1 MTKQIIA
8 GSRWHR
14 ITLAAMATAT
24 AFVLGAAPALAQDAD
39 ADQLALGKQ
48 VFSEDATPTCATCHA
63 LADADASGPVGPDL
77 DDLQPSHDQILAA
90 LRDGPGAMPA
100 FADSLSEEQMEA
112 VAAYIVSVTGGD

>member
-1 MTKQIIA
+1 MTNQIFA

-14 ITLAAMATAT
+14 MALAAVATVT
-24 AFVLGAAPALAQDAD
+24 ACMLAPALAQDAD
-39 ADQLALGKQ
+39 AEQLEMGKQ
-48 VFSEDATPTCATCHA
+48 VFTEDATPTCATCHA

-100 FADSLSEEQMEA
+100 FADSLSEEQMDA
-112 VAAYIVSVTGGD
+112 VAAYIVSATSGD